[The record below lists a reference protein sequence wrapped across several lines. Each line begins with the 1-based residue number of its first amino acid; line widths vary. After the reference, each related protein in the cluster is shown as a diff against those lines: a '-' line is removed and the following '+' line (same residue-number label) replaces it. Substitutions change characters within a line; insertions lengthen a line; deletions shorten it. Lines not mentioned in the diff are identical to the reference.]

1 MSLLLPSSISPICL
15 HTCVGVYTCVCASM
29 HLCVCVYVSQ
39 RSIWDFLSLL
49 RSGNCELK
57 RRYDNIIHLS
67 EWQKSN
73 NSEWKSGP
81 TAPAAHKDA
90 ELQEPRSLIVRT
102 GNEIVILE
110 DRLPVKNDLTSYKC
124 YSFVQSINYTLKHL
138 AHQPESLCPRKNSR
152 MFAEV
157 SFKIKETWNP
167 PRCPPADGW
176 SVLHHRT
183 EYYSVPERNEL
194 PNPRRHGWILNAFI
208 YVAYDSN
215 SILET
220 IAYIYLNK
228 WLYKTLRIW
237 WEPEGRTG
245 YVKQRTFWS

>member
-1 MSLLLPSSISPICL
+1 M
-15 HTCVGVYTCVCASM
+15 T
-29 HLCVCVYVSQ
+29 
-39 RSIWDFLSLL
+39 
-49 RSGNCELK
+49 
-57 RRYDNIIHLS
+57 
-67 EWQKSN
+67 
-73 NSEWKSGP
+73 
-81 TAPAAHKDA
+81 
-90 ELQEPRSLIVRT
+90 LQATSA
-102 GNEIVILE
+102 
-110 DRLPVKNDLTSYKC
+110 KN
-124 YSFVQSINYTLKHL
+124 SFVQSINYTLKHL

-245 YVKQRTFWS
+245 YVKTEDILKLMKVSCLQVCYCEPVMVCVY